1 MPGWDGLETLTRIM
15 KEHPVPCIILSAYS
29 KREANITLKCLNA
42 GAVGFVLKPSGELS
56 LDIKD
61 IQRELVDEVKAV
73 AAVSLSKLHPLKIK
87 KPKEVKKQ
95 TTEGGQ
101 IIIIGASTGG
111 PQTLAVILPEIPA
124 SFSLPVLVLQHIS
137 NLFFTESMSE
147 HLNKQCQLK
156 VKVAENGEAIHAGFI
171 YFAPPGFLT
180 HFRKTQKQVTFQLV
194 ETTDDLHRPNI
205 DDTMESAVEIYGDQ
219 VIGIILSGMGRD
231 GLQGM
236 QKIKLAGGKTL
247 VQDESSLIF
256 GMSKAVVDA
265 GIADQILPPHK
276 ITDAIVS
283 YGESVHA

>member
-1 MPGWDGLETLTRIM
+1 MDIAIETLL
-15 KEHPVPCIILSAYS
+15 KEMTAKGALKSRLTAKLVGG
-29 KREANITLKCLNA
+29 ANMYHATMDSDIGQDNVTAAKVCLRQEKIA
-42 GAVGFVLKPSGELS
+42 IVG
-56 LDIKD
+56 
-61 IQRELVDEVKAV
+61 ELVDEVKAV

-265 GIADQILPPHK
+265 GIADQILPPHFK
-276 ITDAIVS
+276 QQIGTKLNV
-283 YGESVHA
+283 